1 MNKNLL
7 LLALISLTG
16 CQTSGQLSS
25 MASSGMGAFS
35 CDQIQTA
42 FTAYDG
48 DRQSVDALTNLGKM
62 INVEYGEL
70 AETAVQ
76 SSDSYYQN
84 VKDATNIALTIKGCP
99 QL

>member
-1 MNKNLL
+1 MNKKFLL
-7 LLALISLTG
+7 VALITLTG

-25 MASSGMGAFS
+25 MASNGMGAFT
-35 CDQIQTA
+35 CDQIQGA
-42 FTAYDG
+42 FSAYDA

-62 INVEYGEL
+62 INIEYGEL
-70 AETAVQ
+70 AGSAVQ
-76 SSDSYYQN
+76 TSDAYYQN

>member
-1 MNKNLL
+1 MNKKLL
-7 LLALISLTG
+7 LLAFISLTG

-25 MASSGMGAFS
+25 MAANGISGSCEQIQGAFS
-35 CDQIQTA
+35 
-42 FTAYDG
+42 AYDA
-48 DRQSVDALTNLGKM
+48 DRASVDTLTNLGKM

-70 AETAVQ
+70 AGAAVQ
-76 SSDSYYQN
+76 TSDSYYQS

>member
-7 LLALISLTG
+7 LLAFISLTG

-25 MASSGMGAFS
+25 MAANGLGDFS
-35 CDQIQTA
+35 CEQIQTA
-42 FTAYDG
+42 FSAYDG
-48 DRQSVDALTNLGKM
+48 DRQSVDTLTNLGKM